1 MKNRSVE
8 NNTLVFYLYKLLAN
22 STMRGAILVIFMTK
36 YCGMP
41 LSEVYFCE
49 ACCVI
54 LAVILQIPTGV
65 LADKWGRV
73 KTIRVGC
80 LILTMELVCF
90 TLSREH
96 ILLWI
101 GNALWAIGYSLI
113 SNADTALLYD
123 SLKEKSKSEI
133 ELDTKYRN
141 IEGKSS
147 GFPLLLSAGLCLLS
161 GYVSEINIRIPLIID
176 TVLIF
181 SAFIATFWF
190 VETESVSSEGK
201 KSNLFDHICEKI
213 VIVFQLKHVLWI
225 ISFATLIGVSSKLWF
240 FTYNP
245 YFEMVGLDI
254 KYFGLVFAA
263 LNITAFITSFYA
275 NKIAGWLNGTRGIAL
290 SIGILTIPM
299 IVMGMLVSKWSI
311 GLVLCQNLVRGY
323 LSPFVSNMM
332 NKRIESSDRATI
344 LSVKSAIY
352 QGVEV
357 IAMTMFGLII
367 AKASLSSALVYLG
380 ITASLLGLI
389 LTYYYVKLFRK

>member
-1 MKNRSVE
+1 MINRSVE
-8 NNTLVFYLYKLLAN
+8 NNTLVFYLYKLLIN
-22 STMRGAILVIFMTK
+22 SSMRGPILVIFMTK

-49 ACCVI
+49 ACCVT
-54 LAVILQIPTGV
+54 LAVVLQIPTGI
-65 LADKWGRV
+65 LADKWGRA

-80 LILTMELVCF
+80 FILTMELVCF
-90 TLSREH
+90 ACSTEH

-123 SLKEKSKSEI
+123 SLKEKIKSEK
-133 ELDTKYRN
+133 ELETKYRT
-141 IEGKSS
+141 IEGKSL
-147 GFPLLLSAGLCLLS
+147 GFALLSSAILCLFS
-161 GYVSEINIRIPLIID
+161 GYLSEINIRIPLVID
-176 TVLIF
+176 TVIIF
-181 SAFIATFWF
+181 AVFITTFWF
-190 VETESVSSEGK
+190 TETTKKSSHDK
-201 KSNLFDHICEKI
+201 KSNIFSHTYEKI
-213 VIVFQLKHVLWI
+213 VFVFQLKHVLWI

-245 YFEMVGLDI
+245 YFEMVGLDV

-263 LNITAFITSFYA
+263 LNITAFVTSFNA
-275 NKIAGWLNGTRGIAL
+275 NKIAGWLNGAKGIAL

-299 IVMGMLVSKWSI
+299 IVMGTFVSKWSI

-323 LSPFVSNMM
+323 LSPFVNNMI
-332 NKRIESSDRATI
+332 NKRIESSDRTTI

-352 QGVEV
+352 QAVEV
-357 IAMTMFGLII
+357 VCMTVFGLII
-367 AKASLSSALVYLG
+367 SKSSLSSALTCLG
-380 ITASLLGLI
+380 IIASLFGLV